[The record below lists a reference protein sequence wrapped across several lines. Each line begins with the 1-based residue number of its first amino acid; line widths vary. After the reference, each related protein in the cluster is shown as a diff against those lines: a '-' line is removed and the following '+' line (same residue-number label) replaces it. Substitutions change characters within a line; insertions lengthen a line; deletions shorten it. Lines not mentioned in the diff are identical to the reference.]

1 MTNLKL
7 LQLLE
12 SVLGKGKQTSGDNIA
27 FFSPFVS
34 HYKPKL
40 EVNLNT
46 TSEGQNPWHCWIS
59 DKKGRSILTLF
70 KQLKVP
76 RQTFEKLNKLIE
88 ITKYR
93 NTETKQEEKKQLLQ
107 KQQARRALKF
117 S

>member
-40 EVNLNT
+40 EVKIFL
-46 TSEGQNPWHCWIS
+46 
-59 DKKGRSILTLF
+59 
-70 KQLKVP
+70 
-76 RQTFEKLNKLIE
+76 
-88 ITKYR
+88 YR
-93 NTETKQEEKKQLLQ
+93 NQSPLKKVEVY
-107 KQQARRALKF
+107 
-117 S
+117 